1 MPGAAQ
7 TGRADDGAARRILI
21 TGGAG
26 FVGPHLVRALARRF
40 EGVEIHAAS
49 LEGAP
54 VAGASPLALDVTDA
68 AGLAAA
74 FAAVRPTA
82 VFHLAGATHVQGSAR
97 DPDWAWTVNL
107 HGTLRVAEAALAAG
121 AALVHV
127 STGEVYGLSA
137 NAGQALDEDAVLRPA
152 NHYAV
157 TKAAADLAVGEM
169 ALRGLKAVRFRP
181 FNHTGPGQSPGFVV
195 PHIAAQIARAEAGLG
210 PAVVRIGRTDRARD
224 FLDVRD
230 VAEAYALGLSRIDAL
245 EPGVAINLASGRPLT
260 VQWAMDR
267 LLAAA
272 RVPMTVEQ
280 DAGAL
285 RPNDVAEVRGD
296 AGRARTLLGW
306 APEFAFEDTVDA
318 VLEDWRERVL
328 GEARA

>member
-1 MPGAAQ
+1 MPAAAHQ
-7 TGRADDGAARRILI
+7 PGDDGAARRILI

-26 FVGPHLVRALARRF
+26 FVGPHLVRALAGRF
-40 EGVEIHAAS
+40 RGAEIHAAS

-54 VAGASPLALDVTDA
+54 VAGASPLKLDITDA

-97 DPDWAWTVNL
+97 DPDGAWTVNL
-107 HGTLRVAEAALAAG
+107 HGTLRVAEATLAAG
-121 AALVHV
+121 AALIHI

-137 NAGQALDEDAVLRPA
+137 NAGHALDEDAVLRPA
-152 NHYAV
+152 NQYAA

-169 ALRGLKAVRFRP
+169 ALRGLRAVRFRP
-181 FNHTGPGQSPGFVV
+181 FNHTGPGQGPSFVV

-210 PAVVRIGRTDRARD
+210 PAVVKIGRTDRARD

-230 VAEAYALGLSRIDAL
+230 VAQAYALGLERIDAL

-267 LLAAA
+267 MLAAA
-272 RVPMTVEQ
+272 RTPMAVEQ

-296 AGRARTLLGW
+296 AARARALLGW
-306 APEFAFEDTVDA
+306 APAYAFEDTVDA
-318 VLEDWRERVL
+318 VLEDWRDRVL
-328 GEARA
+328 KEAKA